1 MPLNYLCILQIAR
14 IIPFYLYYPRGK
26 LNFRMNF
33 EKHIILRVT
42 YLGVFSSHLVK
53 SSFYPFICSLPSLTC
68 VVIHSMSLYWVIL
81 WAYYHT
87 KLHEI
92 WTSNQQ
98 ISHSNYILI
107 GERNPGP
114 ASISESWI
122 TMQNL
127 FYSWWQT
134 LEEVSEDSGKKRWA
148 AWNKSLV

>member
-26 LNFRMNF
+26 LNFRTNF

-42 YLGVFSSHLVK
+42 YLGVFSSQLVK
-53 SSFYPFICSLPSLTC
+53 SCFYPFICSLPPLTC

-87 KLHEI
+87 NLHEL

-107 GERNPGP
+107 RKKSR
-114 ASISESWI
+114 ASFHQWELDHDAESVLLVVAN
-122 TMQNL
+122 TRRAFRGL
-127 FYSWWQT
+127 R
-134 LEEVSEDSGKKRWA
+134 EEEMSSME
-148 AWNKSLV
+148 